1 MTKSTRREF
10 LQTSTALLA
19 ASLGTFSFSYEKKSP
34 LLSFSTLGC
43 PDWTFSQIVDFA
55 STHHFNGIEVRGILK
70 QLDLT
75 LCSEFSKQNIAST
88 LRLME
93 DKKLRFVDLGS
104 SCTLH
109 FPESAERRKNIDEGK
124 RFIDLAQQIKCPFIR
139 VFPNI
144 FPKDQEKSAA
154 MDLITK
160 GMLELGDYAK
170 GSNVSVLV
178 ESHGDLVFTADL
190 EAIMKAAKHPHTG
203 MVWDI
208 TNMWI
213 KTKESPAMAYEKLK
227 EYIRH
232 THIKNAKQTADGKIQ
247 YVRLGEGDVP
257 VMEAVDALVKG
268 SYDGYYCFEWE
279 KLWHPEIEAPELAF
293 ADYEQVMREHF
304 KL

>member
-19 ASLGTFSFSYEKKSP
+19 TALGAFSFSFEKKSP

-43 PDWTFSQIVDFA
+43 PDWTFQQIVDFD
-55 STHHFNGIEVRGILK
+55 SSHHFQGIVVRGILK
-70 QLDLT
+70 HLDLT
-75 LCSEFSKQNIAST
+75 QCSEFSKQNIAST

-93 DKKLRFVDLGS
+93 DKNLHFVNLGS

-139 VFPNI
+139 VFPNN
-144 FPKDQEKSAA
+144 FPKDQEKDAT

-160 GMLELGDYAK
+160 GLLELADHAK
-170 GSNVSVLV
+170 ESNVSVLV
-178 ESHGDLVFTADL
+178 ESHGDLVFVADL
-190 EAIMKAAKHPHTG
+190 EKVMKAAEHPHTG

-227 EYIRH
+227 KYIRH
-232 THIKNAKQTADGKIQ
+232 THIKDAKLVDGKIQ
-247 YVRLGEGDVP
+247 YVRLGQGEVP
-257 VMEAVDALVKG
+257 IMEAVDALAKG
-268 SYDGYYCFEWE
+268 SYSGYYCFEWE

-293 ADYEQVMREHF
+293 VDYAKVMTEHF